1 MKDAIADR
9 KKKTKKLSLLNT
21 PLRSIN
27 AYLANKRADKKETE
41 DINKMIMKVDNLKLD
56 GETRERKAYVN
67 RLILNAKRKMAF
79 EKREEA
85 RNRKKLKTLAD
96 NTQMSLY
103 KNINARKKSGTSR
116 TKAKSTVSD
125 KAYSNMKKGF
135 PKKKPK

>member
-27 AYLANKRADKKETE
+27 AYLANKREDKKETE
-41 DINKMIMKVDNLKLD
+41 DINKMIMKVDNFKLD

-96 NTQMSLY
+96 NT
-103 KNINARKKSGTSR
+103 
-116 TKAKSTVSD
+116 
-125 KAYSNMKKGF
+125 
-135 PKKKPK
+135 